1 MSSRLGSLFGMN
13 SSSDMDSSDSLKYS
27 APKEPRKGSAKQ
39 AAGGT
44 SPASSG
50 GEKAAA
56 SAGGM

>member
-1 MSSRLGSLFGMN
+1 MN